1 MRVDEMKTVM
11 FVCTGNT
18 CRSPMAQYLF
28 QQMAGGRAVSAS
40 AGLTAR
46 DGSPASACAQEAMR
60 EIGIDISAHRSR
72 LLTPD
77 LIHGAD
83 AVVAMGKEHYYMLLH
98 CGAPKERLYLL
109 GSGIEDPYGGSLVVY
124 RQCRNKIEEALK
136 ALLPEVMGDA

>member
-1 MRVDEMKTVM
+1 MKTVL

-18 CRSPMAQYLF
+18 CRSPMAEYLF
-28 QQMAGGRAVSAS
+28 RRMAGRRAVSMS

-46 DGSPASACAQEAMR
+46 DDSPASGNAAEAMR

-72 LLTPD
+72 LVTPD

-83 AVVAMGKEHYYMLLH
+83 AVVAMGREHYYMLLH
-98 CGAPKERLYLL
+98 CGAPKERLFLL
-109 GSGIEDPYGGSLVVY
+109 GNGIEDPYGGDLVEY

-136 ALLPEVMGDA
+136 ALLPEVLGDV